1 MSYYYRHIVK
11 ISPKESALALSFGT
25 CAHDWLQ
32 NFWLGKPKPMDYPQ
46 LDPFEQA
53 RLRAMLRGYE
63 IRWSDYVFECEVI
76 GTEIEGKV
84 PLVNPETGAKSTY
97 WWVAFKLDALIRVN
111 GELIVEEHKTSRD
124 TSDGYFERLRM
135 DSQISTYLMATKAIG
150 YGEPAGVEYDVLK
163 KPNLEPL
170 LATPVDKRKY
180 TQPTKKDPVSRLY
193 ANQRDRDETPAEFE
207 ARCFDAIAEAP
218 QEYYQHYKAVR
229 LESEV
234 TKAARSLWAVAKQIR
249 ESINDDCWPQNARAC
264 RNEYGRFCEYWPI
277 CSGRSNPED
286 TMIYERREPF
296 EEISREVIES

>member
-1 MSYYYRHIVK
+1 MRRLNIITNSSAGRYQTCPMSYYYRHIVK
-11 ISPKESALALSFGT
+11 IAPKESALALSFGS

-32 NFWLGKPKPMDYPQ
+32 HFWLGKVKPPDYSQ

-53 RLRAMLRGYE
+53 RLRAMLRGYDL
-63 IRWSDYVFECEVI
+63 RWREFVFDCEVI

-84 PLVNPETGAKSTY
+84 PLVNPETGAKSAY
-97 WWVAFKLDALIRVN
+97 WEVAWKLDALARIN
-111 GELIVEEHKTSRD
+111 GELIVVEHKTSRD

-135 DSQISTYLMATKAIG
+135 DSQISTYLMATKSKG

-163 KPNLEPL
+163 KPTLRPYE
-170 LATPVDKRKY
+170 VGKKR
-180 TQPTKKDPVSRLY
+180 TT
-193 ANQRDRDETPAEFE
+193 AETPAEFE
-207 ARCFDAIAEAP
+207 ARCFESITEAP
-218 QEYYQHYKAVR
+218 EEYYQHYRVVR

-249 ESINDDCWPQNARAC
+249 ESINDNCWPQNSRAC

-286 TMIYERREPF
+286 SMIYENREPF
-296 EEISREVIES
+296 EEISREVIEAC